1 MQLILVCF
9 FQNMIKPTTISY
21 KFYVFVLY
29 KTTHENNSLV
39 KKKKNVKINKI
50 NGKKRSENKI
60 LVKL

>member
-1 MQLILVCF
+1 
-9 FQNMIKPTTISY
+9 MIKPTTISY